1 MVIGYAVLGAKMA
14 SGMTI
19 QYSAIIGIV
28 ATVLQFVALGI
39 LIAVLVMAFRAKS
52 SVDTEQTENATEE
65 KTPNEKAN
73 PINKKEANITKST
86 GKV

>member
-1 MVIGYAVLGAKMA
+1 MIGYAVLGAKMTT
-14 SGMTI
+14 GMTI

-39 LIAVLVMAFRAKS
+39 LIVALVMAFRAKS
-52 SVDTEQTENATEE
+52 SVDTEQTKNATDE
-65 KTPNEKAN
+65 KTPDEKAN
-73 PINKKEANITKST
+73 PINKQEANITKSS